1 MDVLVG
7 NRLAMSQQC
16 VLVAQKAN
24 DIVGCI
30 KKSTASGLREV
41 FFLLCSA
48 LVGPCLEC
56 CVQFWALQFRKD
68 RDLLKIVHRWQQRY
82 KDLEHFPYKEKL
94 RDLGLLH
101 LKKRRLRGY
110 M

>member
-1 MDVLVG
+1 MTCWSGALGNYLSVLVDS
-7 NRLAMSQQC
+7 RLAMSQQC

-56 CVQFWALQFRKD
+56 CVQFWAQIGRAH
-68 RDLLKIVHRWQQRY
+68 V
-82 KDLEHFPYKEKL
+82 
-94 RDLGLLH
+94 
-101 LKKRRLRGY
+101 
-110 M
+110 